1 MGAVRS
7 TLTEQLSSFTTIMGN
22 HQGNPL
28 YLVANAWVHERQT
41 GRYPEGKWRCH
52 LCNYGTTSLAYWDE
66 HVASLHHKA
75 EIEKKVLETGFEPL
89 FKPRDSQV
97 NSDSRYKPRK
107 RVTFNPSQ
115 VPPASQLVMQVRRS
129 SLPGDCDFSFYDSKC
144 KPFIGRDKTLDN
156 VRKQLR
162 LFQTQ
167 QREHLSISEL
177 MAQRH
182 CRRWTASL

>member
-1 MGAVRS
+1 MGKPCI
-7 TLTEQLSSFTTIMGN
+7 L
-22 HQGNPL
+22 
-28 YLVANAWVHERQT
+28 
-41 GRYPEGKWRCH
+41 GRTCCFAAPQRRNRKE
-52 LCNYGTTSLAYWDE
+52 
-66 HVASLHHKA
+66 
-75 EIEKKVLETGFEPL
+75 VLETGFEPL
-89 FKPRDSQV
+89 FKPRYSQV
-97 NSDSRYKPRK
+97 HSDPRYKPAPRLAIA
-107 RVTFNPSQ
+107 
-115 VPPASQLVMQVRRS
+115 VPVRRP

-167 QREHLSISEL
+167 QREHLSIGEL